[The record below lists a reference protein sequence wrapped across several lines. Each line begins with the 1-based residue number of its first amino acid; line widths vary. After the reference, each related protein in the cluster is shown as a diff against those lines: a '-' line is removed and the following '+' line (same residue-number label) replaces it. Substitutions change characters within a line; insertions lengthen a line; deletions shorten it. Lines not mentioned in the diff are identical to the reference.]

1 MFGRVLEMALAVA
14 AGALAAKG
22 VEKAVEAGVDAFKG
36 WRASGAEARAE
47 KKAKKEEEE
56 KKKKE

>member
-22 VEKAVEAGVDAFKG
+22 VEKAVEVGVDAFKG
-36 WRASGAEARAE
+36 WRSSGAEAREA
-47 KKAKKEEEE
+47 KKAKKEEE